1 MIARRAPGVM
11 AYAVRT
17 VGALAVLVIGSAT
30 AASATDIH
38 RWVDEQGKVQFG
50 DRPPAGVASEQV
62 VVRPNV
68 YTSPEIQPL
77 AAAVDRSPEVVL
89 YSAQWC
95 GYCRKAR
102 TYFKRQGI
110 AFKEYDVE
118 TSDRGRRDYRA
129 LEARGVPVILIGEQ
143 RMNGFS
149 VDAFSALY
157 GQP

>member
-1 MIARRAPGVM
+1 
-11 AYAVRT
+11 
-17 VGALAVLVIGSAT
+17 LAALVIGSTSAV
-30 AASATDIH
+30 SATDIH
-38 RWVDEQGKVQFG
+38 RWVDQNGKIQFG
-50 DRPPAGVASEQV
+50 DRPPPGVASEQV
-62 VVRPNV
+62 VVKPNV

-77 AAAVDRSPEVVL
+77 AAAVEPAPDVVL

-102 TYFKRQGI
+102 TYFQSQGI

-118 TSDRGRRDYRA
+118 KSAQGRRDYRA
-129 LEARGVPVILIGEQ
+129 LNARGVPVILIGRQ

-149 VDAFSALY
+149 VEAFSAVY